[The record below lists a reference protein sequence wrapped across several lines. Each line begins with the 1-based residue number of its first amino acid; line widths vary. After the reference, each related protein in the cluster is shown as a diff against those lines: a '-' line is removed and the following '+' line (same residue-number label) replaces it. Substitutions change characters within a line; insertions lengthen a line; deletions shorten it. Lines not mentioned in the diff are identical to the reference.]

1 MKSTSMFGSTVCG
14 LIIFFVGSA
23 YTPHPIARTALY
35 GPTTTQ
41 MLIDIRP
48 RDFPNSINPRS
59 TGVIPVAIL
68 TNHDFDAHTV
78 DPHSVRFGKQ
88 GTEAPAVQFAMVD
101 VDGDGALDLLLHF
114 RIQDTQIQ
122 CGDKSASLTAHTSCG
137 QAIAGSDSLVTVGC
151 M

>member
-1 MKSTSMFGSTVCG
+1 MKSTLMFGSIFCG
-14 LIIFFVGSA
+14 LILFFVGSV
-23 YTPHPIARTALY
+23 YTSHPIARTALY

-59 TGVIPVAIL
+59 TEVIPVAIL

-88 GTEAPAVQFAMVD
+88 GTEAPAVQFAIVD
-101 VDGDGALDLLLHF
+101 VDGDGTLDFLLHF
-114 RIQDTQIQ
+114 RIQYTQIH
-122 CGDKSASLTAHTSCG
+122 CGDKSASFTARTTCG
-137 QAIAGSDSLVTVGC
+137 QAITSSYPCLPSE
-151 M
+151 